1 MYQKTEQSIA
11 DERLPAIKPR
21 PLNARTVRLCWP
33 SWASTRW
40 MAPMAPPIPPMT
52 NGFTTSF
59 LPRHLSMVQ
68 TPPVYAPRAR
78 PSDIAEAALARKT
91 VRAAP
96 TMLSVPPVIDPIALA
111 LAKMPPM
118 AAPKVPPSMSA
129 SIDFPMHESS
139 RRVFGAAAAPSGDV
153 GTDGVGGDGGDGV
166 ASADDIERDAV
177 GGPSVPE

>member
-1 MYQKTEQSIA
+1 M
-11 DERLPAIKPR
+11 
-21 PLNARTVRLCWP
+21 
-33 SWASTRW
+33 
-40 MAPMAPPIPPMT
+40 
-52 NGFTTSF
+52 
-59 LPRHLSMVQ
+59 
-68 TPPVYAPRAR
+68 
-78 PSDIAEAALARKT
+78 AALARKT

-153 GTDGVGGDGGDGV
+153 GTDGVGGDGGDGI
-166 ASADDIERDAV
+166 ASADDIVANAMQWV
-177 GGPSVPE
+177 GPPCPSRIPTASLMVFLLYSIPGIPHPAAF